1 MLVHYLKAPHRD
13 PSVVY
18 PQIDEEVFCAVIR
31 SCEKVE
37 QGFMVDFQRV
47 FVEHD
52 DQLQVHGYQSQT
64 AEVSDVLAPKW
75 LHLSPSRVS

>member
-18 PQIDEEVFCAVIR
+18 PQIDEEVFRAVIR

-37 QGFMVDFQRV
+37 QGFMVDFRRV

-52 DQLQVHGYQSQT
+52 DQLQVRQNGM
-64 AEVSDVLAPKW
+64 DI
-75 LHLSPSRVS
+75 SRRPRKCQMF